1 MQYYIHIIITIIFS
15 LLFPHYYH
23 CPYYPTTITHYWHH
37 AYNHKNDRN
46 NNESDSNDDLKNL
59 WKSKAIKIIASNILW
74 TKDRGENWA
83 NKQTKKW
90 EQLVR
95 ECAPFT
101 YSSQKQT
108 NQMLHRHVWGVTAT
122 FAPVLQHR
130 SWTWW
135 VDVTV
140 WASRPDSAS
149 SSSSSLGPQQLLQ
162 EQWFE
167 KKVAHV
173 WEGGGVALKD
183 YVVLTRLSSCLM
195 AVRRE
200 KKVCHIWELY
210 IISVVYFC
218 FLTKL
223 MYTVRHMQRYC
234 EQ

>member
-90 EQLVR
+90 EQLVFLSETNKSNVTQTR
-95 ECAPFT
+95 LRC
-101 YSSQKQT
+101 YSNVCT
-108 NQMLHRHVWGVTAT
+108 
-122 FAPVLQHR
+122 
-130 SWTWW
+130 
-135 VDVTV
+135 
-140 WASRPDSAS
+140 SAS
-149 SSSSSLGPQQLLQ
+149 TPQLNVMSRCHSLGLPSWLRLLLLFFFRAPAAAAGAMV
-162 EQWFE
+162 W
-167 KKVAHV
+167 KKGGSRLG
-173 WEGGGVALKD
+173 GGGVALKD

>member
-140 WASRPDSAS
+140 WASRPDSSS

-173 WEGGGVALKD
+173 WEGGGGSRWKIML
-183 YVVLTRLSSCLM
+183 C
-195 AVRRE
+195 
-200 KKVCHIWELY
+200 
-210 IISVVYFC
+210 
-218 FLTKL
+218 
-223 MYTVRHMQRYC
+223 
-234 EQ
+234 